1 MKFEEIKDL
10 LITINGLDL
19 SEVTIET
26 KEVKFAVK
34 KENKNANSDF
44 AEECVNKDKEA
55 EQDSKAKVDIPVDNK
70 IIVDDPNMVIVESPI
85 VGTIY
90 LTPSPG
96 EDPFVDI
103 GSKVKKGQSL
113 CIIEAMKLMNELR
126 SEHDGTIVEIFV
138 RNEQPVQFGQPLML
152 IRK

>member
-1 MKFEEIKDL
+1 MKFEEIKEL
-10 LITINGLDL
+10 LLTINELEL
-19 SEVTIET
+19 SEVNIET
-26 KEVKFAVK
+26 KEVKFLVK
-34 KENKNANSDF
+34 KM
-44 AEECVNKDKEA
+44 NKDAMGKIEEYEKKELENKEA
-55 EQDSKAKVDIPVDNK
+55 EKAHQQKAIDNK

-96 EDPFVDI
+96 EDQFVDI
-103 GSKVKKGQSL
+103 GGNVKKGQSL

-126 SEHDGTIVEIFV
+126 SEHDGTVVEIFV

>member
-1 MKFEEIKDL
+1 MKFEEIKEL
-10 LITINGLDL
+10 LLTINQLQL
-19 SEVTIET
+19 SEVNIET

-34 KENKNANSDF
+34 KMSKDTMDSIEKFEKKELEN
-44 AEECVNKDKEA
+44 KEA
-55 EQDSKAKVDIPVDNK
+55 EKTNQQIPIANK

-90 LTPSPG
+90 LMASPG
-96 EDPFVDI
+96 EDQFVDI
-103 GSKVKKGQSL
+103 GKKIKKGQSL

-126 SEHDGTIVEIFV
+126 SEIDGTVVEIFV